1 MNDDRR
7 SPLQIRALIQELSD
21 GETSVGVV
29 VMVVGLIM
37 MREKIMIQKDRIVVP
52 FREEFLRLIHG
63 LRDVEFVSGKSFFEP
78 SMPPSIVIQK
88 ENADR
93 SPLGTDVSETHFH
106 QNIS

>member
-1 MNDDRR
+1 MNDYRR
-7 SPLQIRALIQELSD
+7 RPLQVRTLIQKLRDREA
-21 GETSVGVV
+21 SVGVI
-29 VMVVGLIM
+29 VMIVRLVM